1 MQLNS
6 QLNRNPFNP
15 STKRMERPTDSI
27 GELETTGE
35 GVGVAVFD
43 SGIFPHP
50 TIDDNLV
57 AAVTFGKTSHG
68 PDTDKKGHGTATAAV
83 IAGTG
88 KGSNGQIKGVA
99 PGAKLINVQVLTEEP
114 NQVADGWRILAP
126 VLIG

>member
-1 MQLNS
+1 
-6 QLNRNPFNP
+6 
-15 STKRMERPTDSI
+15 MERPTDSI

-50 TIDDNLV
+50 SIDDNL
-57 AAVTFGKTSHG
+57 AAVVTFGKTSHG

-83 IAGTG
+83 IAGNG

-99 PGAKLINVQVLTEEP
+99 PGAKLINVQEVFSQLNPSAIAQLMSPE
-114 NQVADGWRILAP
+114 VGLRGCVGGW
-126 VLIG
+126 